1 MESVGSNDSDQIS
14 PYVSN
19 RDQRHVLPHQQVE
32 DRIVRALRHRLRLLS
47 RPNDATFHV
56 LGATC
61 NVYTVELTATP
72 TCTCPDRKKPCKHI
86 LFVLIRVLGIPLD
99 DKCLRQRRLRPC
111 LLYRLVSAPTR
122 PECLASFHLQQRF
135 LQLLSTVNSHYGG
148 DTGSSST
155 REPDQPEKEM
165 EEEAATCPIC
175 LDDIS
180 VIKSVNGEYVGGEEI
195 ERAVVKC
202 RVCKN
207 KVHEDC
213 MLKWRA
219 SRGRRPAICVV
230 CRSRW
235 RRVSGSSR
243 TSNVGGNNE
252 IAHGNCYLNLAPYVN
267 EEEEGGVG
275 TSQRSC

>member
-19 RDQRHVLPHQQVE
+19 RDQRHLLAHHQPVE
-32 DRIVRALRHRLRLLS
+32 DRIIRALRHRLRLLS

-61 NVYTVELTATP
+61 NVYTVTLAATP

-122 PECLASFHLQQRF
+122 PDCLASFHLQQRF
-135 LQLLSTVNSHYGG
+135 LQLFSTVNSHLG
-148 DTGSSST
+148 DTTNSST
-155 REPDQPEKEM
+155 TRELENETED
-165 EEEAATCPIC
+165 EAATCPIC
-175 LDDIS
+175 LDDIN
-180 VIKSVNGEYVGGEEI
+180 VIKSTNSEYAGGEEI

-207 KVHEDC
+207 KVHEEC
-213 MLKWRA
+213 MMKWRA

-235 RRVSGSSR
+235 RRGRGSNR
-243 TSNVGGNNE
+243 TLGSNENV
-252 IAHGNCYLNLAPYVN
+252 HGNCYLNLAPYVN
-267 EEEEGGVG
+267 EQEEDGVG

>member
-19 RDQRHVLPHQQVE
+19 RDQRHLLSHQPVE
-32 DRIVRALRHRLRLLS
+32 DRIIRALRHRLRLLS
-47 RPNDATFHV
+47 RPNGATFHV

-61 NVYTVELTATP
+61 NVYTVTLTATP

-122 PECLASFHLQQRF
+122 PDCLASLHLQQRF
-135 LQLLSTVNSHYGG
+135 LQLFSTVNSHLG
-148 DTGSSST
+148 DTTNSST
-155 REPDQPEKEM
+155 TRELENEM
-165 EEEAATCPIC
+165 EDEAATCPIC
-175 LDDIS
+175 LDDIN
-180 VIKSVNGEYVGGEEI
+180 VIKNVNGEYVGGGEI

-207 KVHEDC
+207 KVHEEC
-213 MLKWRA
+213 MMKWRT
-219 SRGRRPAICVV
+219 SRGRRPAICVI

-235 RRVSGSSR
+235 RRVRGSSR
-243 TSNVGGNNE
+243 TPNVGGNNE
-252 IAHGNCYLNLAPYVN
+252 SFHRNCYLNLAPYVN
-267 EEEEGGVG
+267 EQEEDGVG

>member
-14 PYVSN
+14 PHVSN
-19 RDQRHVLPHQQVE
+19 RDQRHLLAHQPVE
-32 DRIVRALRHRLRLLS
+32 DRIIRALRHRLRLLS

-61 NVYTVELTATP
+61 NVYTVTLTATP

-99 DKCLRQRRLRPC
+99 DKCLRQRKLRPC

-122 PECLASFHLQQRF
+122 PDCLASFHLQQRF
-135 LQLLSTVNSHYGG
+135 LQLFATVNSHYGN
-148 DTGSSST
+148 TNSSST
-155 REPDQPEKEM
+155 PAPENEV
-165 EEEAATCPIC
+165 EDEAATCPIC
-175 LDDIS
+175 LDDIN
-180 VIKSVNGEYVGGEEI
+180 VIKSVNGEHVGGEES

-207 KVHEDC
+207 KVHDEC

-235 RRVSGSSR
+235 RRGSGSSR
-243 TSNVGGNNE
+243 TPNVGGSNE
-252 IAHGNCYLNLAPYVN
+252 INSHGNCYLNLAPYVN
-267 EEEEGGVG
+267 EEDEDGVG